1 MCAEEVSEL
10 FADFESCEFLLGEF
24 LLGEFLLG
32 ELLLGELLLGESFVP
47 FSGLGSVADFASV
60 EPSGPLS
67 SLRLSAELP
76 LPLRA

>member
-1 MCAEEVSEL
+1 LCAG
-10 FADFESCEFLLGEF
+10 FESCEFLLCEF
-24 LLGEFLLG
+24 LLR
-32 ELLLGELLLGESFVP
+32 ELLLGELLLGGLLLGELLFPESFVP
-47 FSGLGSVADFASV
+47 FSGLGSVDDFVSV